1 MKIEKKE
8 YHGLPYEEVDN
19 FYVRMDKVDFD
30 MMKLYFDAVQK
41 NVEASSKLI
50 EALSEKIDTLTE
62 QNKVLKTMLVMKEPD
77 YVFAKGEDGSMEI
90 YCPTDDI
97 SCPYCAEK
105 GLCTMKDPWDNCD
118 DYYGAVGDEE

>member
-30 MMKLYFDAVQK
+30 IMTRYFDAVQK
-41 NVEASSKLI
+41 NAEASSKLI
-50 EALSEKIDTLTE
+50 EALSEKIDALKE
-62 QNKVLKTMLVMKEPD
+62 QNGVLKTMLMMKEP
-77 YVFAKGEDGSMEI
+77 KEEDV
-90 YCPTDDI
+90 YCPTGDI
-97 SCPYCAEK
+97 SCPYFSQEGFCNLEK
-105 GLCTMKDPWDNCD
+105 PWENCD

>member
-41 NVEASSKLI
+41 NAEASSKLLDALREQI
-50 EALSEKIDTLTE
+50 EALTE
-62 QNKVLKTMLVMKEPD
+62 QNTVLKAMLVTKEPD

-90 YCPTDDI
+90 YYPTDDI
-97 SCPYCAEK
+97 SCPTVRK
-105 GLCTMKDPWDNCD
+105 KVFVL
-118 DYYGAVGDEE
+118 